1 MSPTQNLNYCFHLII
16 VRLAQTKPEQQKLG
30 ARKSLLRFREV
41 ERGIQEVELNIQEL
55 YPDPVKRNQFK
66 QKLDRFLESDPCNR
80 KVIDTKFLECGLLK
94 YQTECIIP
102 TKRDSLRVP
111 LLLLLGNPAS
121 HSVHYRMPFSYEGK
135 LSCKGEGKDH
145 RFWKALRDADILRFT
160 EKSSDANNLNV
171 AERCESRKRELYNL
185 SYKPADF
192 RIGLATFY
200 SMPSGA
206 SDEWGGV
213 KGLYKL
219 FGKKALGKEKI
230 AKFEKHRLENL
241 VRNFL
246 SPKGAIFAFQKDAYS
261 EIRSCKSPEYSL
273 DKAKKGKLFGVCQC
287 DSNVR
292 LFCLPPT
299 RNIQGKRILELLCNF
314 KERVLK
320 SP

>member
-1 MSPTQNLNYCFHLII
+1 LVAH
-16 VRLAQTKPEQQKLG
+16 
-30 ARKSLLRFREV
+30 KSLLRFREV

-80 KVIDTKFLECGLLK
+80 KVIDTKFLERGLLK

-121 HSVHYRMPFSYEGK
+121 HSVHSRMPFSYEGDRK
-135 LSCKGEGKDH
+135 HRKEH
-145 RFWKALRDADILRFT
+145 RFWRVLKKAGTLPFKA
-160 EKSSDANNLNV
+160 SSN
-171 AERCESRKRELYNL
+171 RQRKEELYNV
-185 SYKPADF
+185 SYDSPF
-192 RIGLATFY
+192 CIGLATFF

-206 SDEWGGV
+206 SDEWGEV

-219 FGKKALGKEKI
+219 FGKKALGEI
-230 AKFEKHRLENL
+230 ARFETHRLENL

-261 EIRSCKSPEYSL
+261 GIKDSASQIIEG
-273 DKAKKGKLFGVCQC
+273 KKL
-287 DSNVR
+287 
-292 LFCLPPT
+292 
-299 RNIQGKRILELLCNF
+299 
-314 KERVLK
+314 
-320 SP
+320 